1 MSQYAFQQHSALL
14 SMGLNKLD
22 LADWIQPDEA
32 LAHQSAL
39 KQALWRKEGNRVFN
53 ELPPS
58 RPAQAEVAELLSG
71 HLAEHFPHWYKKH
84 PSGLHCK
91 PMAQTFSWSESEAS
105 LLPASWCVQEDLC
118 ILQEMEGAYRLT
130 AASLCA
136 PSYWRL
142 LEKIGKPLDAIHQPV
157 PGFAETLGAKV
168 NRFFQFIKVDRPVWR
183 ANWSVVSD
191 DRLYQPGNEESK
203 QIKDADTIGNQCFL
217 RTERQTLR
225 RLPQTKAVLFT
236 IKVAIK
242 PLAELRSQPEVLSS
256 LEQALTQLSDDERRY
271 KSLHNIEPALSRWLK
286 QTNAAS
292 TADQQDAKGVEQ

>member
-22 LADWIQPDEA
+22 LTDWIQPDEA

-39 KQALWRKEGNRVFN
+39 KQALWRKEGKRVFN

-71 HLAEHFPHWYKKH
+71 HLAEHFPHWYEPH
-84 PSGLHCK
+84 PAGLHCK
-91 PMAQTFSWSESEAS
+91 PLAQTFAWSESEAP

-191 DRLYQPGNEESK
+191 DSLYQPGNEESK

-242 PLAELRSQPEVLSS
+242 PLTELRSQPEVLTS

-271 KSLHNIEPALSRWLK
+271 KSLHNIEPALSQWLK